1 MFAAKSS
8 SGVLL
13 EPVRRRVELESPLL
27 RESISRSSDGRI
39 MTIASVATIPAVV
52 GPITWLRVAVAR
64 PWLIDGNGDWN
75 QAWTQVSSVGIEHL
89 AEVVE
94 PAASRTLRIAVVL
107 VSPSDLVTTNLLA
120 LLTIS
125 HIM

>member
-1 MFAAKSS
+1 
-8 SGVLL
+8 
-13 EPVRRRVELESPLL
+13 
-27 RESISRSSDGRI
+27 

-52 GPITWLRVAVAR
+52 SPITWLRVAVAR
-64 PWLIDGNGDWN
+64 SWLIDGDGYWN
-75 QAWTQVSSVGIEHL
+75 QARTQVSSVGIEHL

-107 VSPSDLVTTNLLA
+107 VSSSDLVTADFLA